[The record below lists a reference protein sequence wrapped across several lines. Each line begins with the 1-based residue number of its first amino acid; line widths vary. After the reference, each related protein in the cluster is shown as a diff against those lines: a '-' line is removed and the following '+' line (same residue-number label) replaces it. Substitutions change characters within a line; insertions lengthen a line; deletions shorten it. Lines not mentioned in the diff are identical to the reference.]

1 MPLLLTFKGHGMK
14 AHDMLMSP
22 ILVTHTPK
30 ATITKN
36 KETTFTSPS
45 KFAVEKKRK
54 VKNNDHCK
62 AFCITHKR
70 KKINSLITKKQ
81 LVFQLILPF
90 GGSCDYAQFFD
101 TFVK

>member
-1 MPLLLTFKGHGMK
+1 MK

-45 KFAVEKKRK
+45 KFAVEKKKERYK
-54 VKNNDHCK
+54 
-62 AFCITHKR
+62 ITTIAKLFALHTNA
-70 KKINSLITKKQ
+70 KK
-81 LVFQLILPF
+81 
-90 GGSCDYAQFFD
+90 
-101 TFVK
+101 

>member
-1 MPLLLTFKGHGMK
+1 MK

-22 ILVTHTPK
+22 ILVTQTPK

-54 VKNNDHCK
+54 V
-62 AFCITHKR
+62 
-70 KKINSLITKKQ
+70 
-81 LVFQLILPF
+81 
-90 GGSCDYAQFFD
+90 
-101 TFVK
+101 